1 MSSTPSNARR
11 GSSENGAA
19 RRTVSY
25 QPSAVAPP
33 MATAATVCC
42 ASTSSGLRTSAVA
55 SMAPAR
61 MPSATTAASMTSVR
75 VRG

>member
-1 MSSTPSNARR
+1 MCIRDS
-11 GSSENGAA
+11 
-19 RRTVSY
+19 
-25 QPSAVAPP
+25 P